1 MPVLLQRDDGTL
13 SPLKNAEYLPAFFLI
28 PEGIRK
34 KCGKELDAIPR
45 EVIRLRKDKSAHK
58 LIESNLFRLAIIDA
72 YAYMVWPFIT
82 PDTIKME
89 IYSGYDPIWKIA
101 HIPDI
106 WINEMTLCG
115 TLPSVEQ
122 LFKSPPDYTFPNVPG
137 EQVYMIL
144 SYIVPRAMM
153 RHGLWDVVRTVTENR
168 CFEDYDSRDSF
179 QKTDFYRQWY
189 HTRTKHPQISYEK
202 FRDDWQEMHD
212 GRDWDLEDPSV
223 KTPDEIASEIDIEAF
238 ISGLSEKDRQ
248 ILQLRRAGRTY
259 EDIAKAAG
267 FKTHSAVGKRLKKIG
282 REYEAFAGIKNPGT
296 WSRGLLPGTPSGVR
310 TLDTLIKSQVLCQL
324 S

>member
-1 MPVLLQRDDGTL
+1 MTVLLKRDDGTI
-13 SPLKNAEYLPAFFLI
+13 SPMKNAAYLPAFFLI

-34 KCGKELDAIPR
+34 KCGRDINAIPR
-45 EVIRLRKDKSAHK
+45 EISRLRSDKHAHK
-58 LIESNLFRLAIIDA
+58 TIEDDSFMEVIIDA

-82 PDTIKME
+82 PDTVKME

-101 HIPDI
+101 HTPYY

-122 LFKSPPDYTFPNVPG
+122 IFKYPPDYTFPNVPG
-137 EQVYMIL
+137 NQVYMIL

-189 HTRTKHPQISYEK
+189 HTRTRHPQTSYEK
-202 FRDDWQEMHD
+202 FRDEWQEMHD

-223 KTPDEIASEIDIEAF
+223 KTPDEIVSELDIEAF
-238 ISGLSEKDRQ
+238 IRGLSEKDRQ

-282 REYEAFAGIKNPGT
+282 REYEAFAGINLGF
-296 WSRGLLPGTPSGVR
+296 R
-310 TLDTLIKSQVLCQL
+310 D
-324 S
+324 